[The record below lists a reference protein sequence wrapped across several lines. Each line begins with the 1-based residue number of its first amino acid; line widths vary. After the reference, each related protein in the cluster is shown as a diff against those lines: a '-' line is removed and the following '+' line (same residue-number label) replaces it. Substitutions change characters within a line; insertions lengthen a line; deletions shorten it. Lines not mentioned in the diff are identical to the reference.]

1 MTELTG
7 PSGLTRP
14 LAAPGLAHFADL
26 VVTVGVPLDIGV
38 TPRGRRR
45 MIPITGGRAT
55 GDGWRAAVLAGGAD
69 HQLLAHD
76 ALADLDARYV
86 LQTDAGDLIYVQNR
100 AVRCGPPDVMAR
112 LARGEPVDPALVYF
126 RCTPRFETAS
136 VALAWIN
143 DRLFVG
149 TGARY
154 PDRVE
159 MAFFTV
165 L

>member
-1 MTELTG
+1 MIALNG
-7 PSGLTRP
+7 PWGLTMP
-14 LAAPGLAHFADL
+14 LGAPALAHFANL
-26 VVTVGVPLDIGV
+26 VVSVGVPLDVGV

-45 MIPITGGRAT
+45 LIPITGGTAM
-55 GDGWRAAVLAGGAD
+55 GYDWHAAVLPGGAD

-86 LQTDAGDLIYVQNR
+86 LETDAGDLIYVQNT
-100 AVRCGPPDVMAR
+100 AVRCGPPEVMAR
-112 LARGEPVDPALVYF
+112 LARGELVDPELIYF

-136 VALAWIN
+136 VSLGWIN

-159 MAFFTV
+159 MAFFAI

>member
-1 MTELTG
+1 MPLGAPVLT
-7 PSGLTRP
+7 
-14 LAAPGLAHFADL
+14 HFADL
-26 VVTVGVPLDIGV
+26 IVTVGVPLDMGV

-45 MIPITGGRAT
+45 LIPITGGKAT
-55 GDGWRAAVLAGGAD
+55 GHDWHAAVLPGGAD

-86 LQTDAGDLIYVQNR
+86 LETDAGDLIYVQNT
-100 AVRCGPPDVMAR
+100 AVRCGTQEVMAR
-112 LARGEPVDPALVYF
+112 LARGELVDPELVYF

-136 VALAWIN
+136 ASLAWIN
-143 DRLFVG
+143 ERLFIG